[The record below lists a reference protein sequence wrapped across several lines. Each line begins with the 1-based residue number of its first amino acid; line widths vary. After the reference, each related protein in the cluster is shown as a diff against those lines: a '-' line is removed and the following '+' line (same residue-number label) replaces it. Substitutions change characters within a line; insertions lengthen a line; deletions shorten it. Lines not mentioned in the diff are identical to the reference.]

1 MIELSSQDVISLYGR
16 YLFVIPE
23 EEKQKAIPVPQ
34 EEVTLVAEVE
44 AAAPPPAQEEVVEAV
59 PPPEEPKAEPVL
71 PAPPEEIKSELTEG
85 APVAWKMKA
94 QSRIAMVMAEAEF
107 KNRAMTIILRDC
119 VERAGMPTSLIG
131 FGVLQAGATDY
142 NFSDQPVPFS
152 IAFSPEI
159 SEQQVISLS
168 GGQEVYPMP
177 AVSDIV
183 LNLDKQEALIKLL
196 QQLNERL

>member
-23 EEKQKAIPVPQ
+23 EEKENPIPVSQ
-34 EEVTLVAEVE
+34 EEATPVVEVE
-44 AAAPPPAQEEVVEAV
+44 AATQPKEEVVKAV
-59 PPPEEPKAEPVL
+59 PTPEEPQAEPAL
-71 PAPPEEIKSELTEG
+71 PEPTKELKSELTEG
-85 APVAWKMKA
+85 TPVSWKMKA
-94 QSRIAMVMAEAEF
+94 QSRIAMVMGEAEF
-107 KNRAMTIILRDC
+107 KNRAMTVILRDC

-152 IAFSPEI
+152 LAFSPGI
-159 SEQQVISLS
+159 STQKVISLP

-177 AVSDIV
+177 VLSDIV
-183 LNLDKQEALIKLL
+183 LNQDKQEALIKLL